1 MQKPFYKSLKFWYAV
16 GGVAVVFIGHFL
28 GMEIEKILS
37 LAGVA
42 GLLVGGQSAADFGKH
57 AKAVE
62 AEAKKFSEITN
73 QIHFFQNMK
82 TDVLDEEQKKKAKET
97 LDKLLDMAAAIKR

>member
-16 GGVAVVFIGHFL
+16 GGVAAVFIGHFL

-37 LAGVA
+37 LAGIAVF
-42 GLLVGGQSAADFGKH
+42 LVGGQSAADFGKH

-97 LDKLLDMAAAIKR
+97 LDKLLDMAAAIKK